1 MKRTRSFSATKFTV
15 LASAISSVLASYTL
29 PTFAAEEQLEE
40 ITVTGS
46 RIVRRDLSAPSP
58 IMTVDSESFQ
68 NSSTGTIESVLNQ
81 MPQFVP
87 AGTQFSSSIQN
98 SATSTPGAA
107 TLNLRGLGTNRN
119 LILIDGRRA

>member
-68 NSSTGTIESVLNQ
+68 NSSTGTIVQHPEQ
-81 MPQFVP
+81 RHQHTGCRHTEP
-87 AGTQFSSSIQN
+87 ARSRHQ
-98 SATSTPGAA
+98 P
-107 TLNLRGLGTNRN
+107 
-119 LILIDGRRA
+119 